1 MPSLSPFILLRY
13 NDLHLFELPGPT
25 RVIEWIGDQRICVA
39 GYENGSRNEILQL
52 LLPPRLLARQNKG
65 LCPERDFKVERGGI
79 CDRPIYRLKH
89 VPGTSLL
96 VTSGPTDSGIQV
108 WCVVPDETDMIK
120 LLSVISPTKTE
131 DTSWSKIATSCA
143 KPACVLHGQRIS
155 NLQMTEIESEKSLWV
170 AGSASLDKIASLDF
184 LDEATAVVCG
194 AKGQLFLV
202 DFRQQQ
208 GILGELEEVQTPW
221 AQMEGLS
228 WCAGVGSGEAPL
240 IARLSLGGLVV
251 LTDIRH
257 PSSPLKMAQ
266 CCAPTSNLC
275 GADFLSISLAPVL
288 GDNLA
293 VSGFD
298 GTVQVYNT
306 QDWDSSGQEA
316 KPVFIHKGH
325 IFSTPATWVGG
336 AYINGTAEIVYL
348 PSRGL
353 VWVQAPVGFALSLLV
368 GGFFFVNPMRMR
380 NCVTLMDP
388 IQEMYGNV
396 MSCLLFIPPLI
407 ADIFWFAAVLAS
419 LGATMKVILD
429 IQGYVAIILS
439 ACTVILYTLLGGL
452 YSVAYTDVIQ
462 LIFIS
467 LSLWI
472 CIPFAIMNPATENIF
487 HTATHNISQ
496 APWTGKIEPEFYGRW
511 FDDFLYL
518 VLGAIPWQTYF
529 QRVLA
534 ASSHK
539 EARLISYFSGL
550 GCFIMAIPSVL
561 IGAVAASTDWNQ
573 TDYGL
578 PTPYE
583 RNESA
588 LILPLVLQHLCPMYI
603 SVGGLGA
610 IAAAVMSSGDS
621 ALLSAGSMFAHNIY
635 RKIFRRK
642 ATEKEVLWA
651 MRISMVAFGIISA
664 LLAFYSSSIYDL
676 WFLSGELVYTLL
688 FPQLCCALFLSSTNT
703 YGSMVGFFLGFL
715 LRLLAGEPSLK
726 IPPVICY
733 PGCSVVE
740 GIFVQL
746 FPFKMV
752 TMLVTLVTIFSTSHL
767 ASFMFKSGILPAEWD
782 VCQVTMDA
790 RMPVSF
796 SRGER
801 QMEEIQNGEQAEEA
815 VMKDI

>member
-1 MPSLSPFILLRY
+1 MALNISGL
-13 NDLHLFELPGPT
+13 
-25 RVIEWIGDQRICVA
+25 VA
-39 GYENGSRNEILQL
+39 L
-52 LLPPRLLARQNKG
+52 LLFYALTLAIGIWASRKTRQKEQQKPSEVAMVGGRNMNFCIG
-65 LCPERDFKVERGGI
+65 LF
-79 CDRPIYRLKH
+79 
-89 VPGTSLL
+89 T
-96 VTSGPTDSGIQV
+96 
-108 WCVVPDETDMIK
+108 
-120 LLSVISPTKTE
+120 
-131 DTSWSKIATSCA
+131 AT
-143 KPACVLHGQRIS
+143 
-155 NLQMTEIESEKSLWV
+155 
-170 AGSASLDKIASLDF
+170 
-184 LDEATAVVCG
+184 
-194 AKGQLFLV
+194 
-202 DFRQQQ
+202 
-208 GILGELEEVQTPW
+208 
-221 AQMEGLS
+221 
-228 WCAGVGSGEAPL
+228 
-240 IARLSLGGLVV
+240 
-251 LTDIRH
+251 
-257 PSSPLKMAQ
+257 
-266 CCAPTSNLC
+266 
-275 GADFLSISLAPVL
+275 
-288 GDNLA
+288 
-293 VSGFD
+293 
-298 GTVQVYNT
+298 
-306 QDWDSSGQEA
+306 
-316 KPVFIHKGH
+316 
-325 IFSTPATWVGG
+325 ATWVGG

-368 GGFFFVNPMRMR
+368 G
-380 NCVTLMDP
+380 
-388 IQEMYGNV
+388 
-396 MSCLLFIPPLI
+396 
-407 ADIFWFAAVLAS
+407 
-419 LGATMKVILD
+419 ATMKVILD
-429 IQGYVAIILS
+429 IQGYIAIILS

-651 MRISMVAFGIISA
+651 MRISMVVFGIISA
-664 LLAFYSSSIYDL
+664 LLAFYSSSIFDL

-740 GIFVQL
+740 GISVQL

-752 TMLVTLVTIFSTSHL
+752 TMLVTLFTIFSTSHL
-767 ASFMFKSGILPAEWD
+767 ASFMFKSRILPAEWD

-790 RMPVSF
+790 RMPVPF
-796 SRGER
+796 SREER
-801 QMEEIQNGEQAEEA
+801 QMEKIQNCEQVEEA